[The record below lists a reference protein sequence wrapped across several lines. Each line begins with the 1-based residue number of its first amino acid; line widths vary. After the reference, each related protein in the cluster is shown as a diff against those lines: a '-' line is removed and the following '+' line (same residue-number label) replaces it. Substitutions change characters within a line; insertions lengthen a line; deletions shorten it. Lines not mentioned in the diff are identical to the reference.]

1 MYVSIDKTFLVDVFA
16 QLSIKFWDQFFPCHI
31 TRHLIKKP
39 VLNEFQ
45 VFQWKLLSENLKI
58 HVSICGFSL
67 T

>member
-31 TRHLIKKP
+31 TRYLMKKP

-45 VFQWKLLSENLKI
+45 VFQGKLLSENLKI